1 MYNARLLGFLK
12 TCITAYRYVMSRFRF
27 DSRRV
32 EVQVQYNLPGAITY
46 FIVYACIRARKV
58 KSLFYIKKTLKS

>member
-1 MYNARLLGFLK
+1 
-12 TCITAYRYVMSRFRF
+12 MSRFRF

-46 FIVYACIRARKV
+46 FIVYACIRARIV
-58 KSLFYIKKTLKS
+58 KSLFYIKKTLKSWIYEKLNGTKIGLFVHRT